1 VREVARS
8 EPTFRRGLL
17 FASILFV
24 ALFVADLIVIGH
36 LAFSDLS
43 RQVIGEAFR
52 ASLALLDVQDTS
64 PILPAPD
71 VPYIS
76 ATEPCPPLSPQ
87 TREVAGR
94 PCATTPPSAP
104 QGPRLFPKVSARMGV
119 LVDPN
124 RQVLWRG
131 VMREHAPAVPPAHPD
146 VREEWDTGLARRRV
160 IALHGRSDGG
170 IEASPEVGIPTEVID
185 QEVATLRRD
194 LQMKLWIGAGVA
206 VLILAIAFS
215 YVLRLLHRTR
225 QLEAQAQ
232 MDDRIAHV
240 GALAAGLAHEI
251 RNPLNVLSM
260 NLQMLEEDLAGRP
273 GGVEQETREFLAALQ
288 GEIRRLSNL
297 VNNFLSYARPNQP
310 KFETRDLNEVLRD
323 VCTFVRPD
331 FETRGLRLQ
340 IELSP
345 YLPPVELDEG
355 QIRQALLNI
364 LMNAAHILKVG
375 GTVRVESRVGPQGE
389 AIVTIGDDGP
399 GIKPEDRERIFQV
412 FYSGRPG
419 GTGLGL
425 SIAARIVESHGGRI
439 AVESEPGKGAR
450 FVLTLPRRHTAAPS
464 APSATEATG
473 PPGAGTVPAR
483 SRR

>member
-1 VREVARS
+1 MREVARS

-24 ALFVADLIVIGH
+24 TLFVADLIVIGH

-43 RQVIGEAFR
+43 RQVISEAFR
-52 ASLALLDVQDTS
+52 ASLALLDVRDVT

-71 VPYIS
+71 VPYIG

-87 TREVAGR
+87 TRDAAG
-94 PCATTPPSAP
+94 PCVTTAAPAPP
-104 QGPRLFPKVSARMGV
+104 GPRLFPKVNARVGV
-119 LVDPN
+119 LVDPSK
-124 RQVLWRG
+124 QVLWRG
-131 VMREHAPAVPPAHPD
+131 VVREHAPAIPPAHPD
-146 VREEWDTGLARRRV
+146 VQEEWDTGQSRRRV
-160 IALHGRSDGG
+160 IALHGGSGNG

-185 QEVATLRRD
+185 REVAALRRD
-194 LQMKLWIGAGVA
+194 LQLKLWIGAGVA

-215 YVLRLLHRTR
+215 FVMRLLHRTR

-260 NLQMLEEDLAGRP
+260 NLQMLEEELAGRP
-273 GGVEQETREFLAALQ
+273 GGTGQETREFLAALQ

-310 KFETRDLNEVLRD
+310 KFETRDLNEVLGD
-323 VCTFVRPD
+323 VCVFIRPD
-331 FETRGLRLQ
+331 FETRGLHLQ
-340 IELSP
+340 SELSP

-375 GTVRVESRVGPQGE
+375 GTVRVDSRVGPQGE
-389 AIVTIGDDGP
+389 AIITISDDGP
-399 GIKPEDRERIFQV
+399 GIQPEDRERIFQV

-425 SIAARIVESHGGRI
+425 SIAARIIEAHGGRI
-439 AVESEPGKGAR
+439 AVDSEPGKGAR
-450 FVLTLPRRHTAAPS
+450 FILTLPRRHPATS
-464 APSATEATG
+464 SSSAT
-473 PPGAGTVPAR
+473 GAGMIPAA
-483 SRR
+483 RR

>member
-8 EPTFRRGLL
+8 KPTFRRGLL

-24 ALFVADLIVIGH
+24 TLFVADLIVIGH

-43 RQVIGEAFR
+43 RQVIGETFR
-52 ASLALLDVQDTS
+52 DSLALLDVRDS
-64 PILPAPD
+64 APILPPPD

-76 ATEPCPPLSPQ
+76 FSEPCPPQSPQ
-87 TREVAGR
+87 TREVAG
-94 PCATTPPSAP
+94 PCVTSTPPPFKAP
-104 QGPRLFPKVSARMGV
+104 SLFPKASARMGV
-119 LVDPN
+119 LVGPN
-124 RQVLWRG
+124 RKVLWRG
-131 VMREHAPAVPPAHPD
+131 VVGEHASAAPPTHPD
-146 VREEWDTGLARRRV
+146 VWEEWDTGQVRRRV
-160 IALHGRSDGG
+160 VALHGLSVDGTD
-170 IEASPEVGIPTEVID
+170 AAPEVGISSEFID
-185 QEVATLRRD
+185 QEVASLQRD
-194 LQMKLWIGAGVA
+194 LQMKLWMGAGVA
-206 VLILAIAFS
+206 VLILVVAFS

-260 NLQMLEEDLAGRP
+260 NLQMLEEELAGRP
-273 GGVEQETREFLAALQ
+273 GGTGQDTREFLAALQ
-288 GEIRRLSNL
+288 GEIRRLSTL

-310 KFETRDLNEVLRD
+310 KFETRDLNDVLRD

-331 FETRGLRLQ
+331 FEKRGLRLQ
-340 IELSP
+340 VELSP

-364 LMNAAHILKVG
+364 LMNATHILKAG

-389 AIVTIGDDGP
+389 AIVAIGDDGP
-399 GIKPEDRERIFQV
+399 GIKPDDRERIFQV

-425 SIAARIVESHGGRI
+425 SIAARIVEAHGGRI
-439 AVESEPGKGAR
+439 AVESEPGQGAR
-450 FVLTLPRRHTAAPS
+450 FVLTLPRRHP
-464 APSATEATG
+464 ATSSI
-473 PPGAGTVPAR
+473 PGAPGSGTVPALSGR
-483 SRR
+483 